1 MEVGL
6 PREILVTGATG
17 FVGHHV
23 AKRLIERGCEINVLS
38 RPNSRRDNLNAL
50 PKGSYE
56 VVEGDLTDAESLKRA
71 MRGVRTLYH
80 VAADYRLWSKDPQEL
95 YRANVD
101 GTRTLLQIAMDSGVE
116 RVVYTSTVGALGIPK
131 DGSCGTEDTPVSES
145 NMIGHYKRSK
155 FLGERAAQEFADRGL
170 SLVIV
175 NPSTPV
181 GENDIKPTP
190 TGRII
195 LDFLNRK
202 IPAYVDTGLN
212 LIDVRDCAEGIILA
226 GERGR
231 SGERYILGNRNMTLQ
246 EMLEALSAITGLPA
260 PKVRLPYGVA
270 WLAVGIEN
278 VFADRILRREPE
290 HPFEGVKMAKYKMF
304 FDATKAVNELGL
316 PQSDPRE
323 ALRRAVEWFRENRYV
338 K

>member
-1 MEVGL
+1 MGL

-23 AKRLIERGCEINVLS
+23 AKKLIERGCEIKVLS
-38 RPNSRRDNLNAL
+38 RPNSRRDNLDAL
-50 PKGSYE
+50 PRGRYE
-56 VVEGDLTDAESLKRA
+56 VVEGDLTDAESLKSA
-71 MRGVRTLYH
+71 MCGVRTLYH
-80 VAADYRLWSKDPQEL
+80 VAADYRLWSRDPKQL
-95 YRANVD
+95 YRANVE
-101 GTRTLLQIAMDSGVE
+101 GTRTLLQIATDSGVE

-131 DGSCGTEDTPVSES
+131 DGSSGTENTPVSEA

-155 FLGERAAQEFADRGL
+155 FLGEQAAQEFAGKGL

-175 NPSTPV
+175 NPSTPI

-231 SGERYILGNRNMTLQ
+231 SGERYILGNRNMTLR
-246 EMLEALSAITGLPA
+246 EMLEALSEITGLPA
-260 PKVRLPYGVA
+260 PKVRLPYGFA

-278 VFADRILRREPE
+278 IVADRILRREPE

-304 FDATKAVNELGL
+304 FDATKAVKELGL
-316 PQSDPRE
+316 PQSNPHE
-323 ALRRAVEWFRENRYV
+323 ALRRSVEWFRENHYV